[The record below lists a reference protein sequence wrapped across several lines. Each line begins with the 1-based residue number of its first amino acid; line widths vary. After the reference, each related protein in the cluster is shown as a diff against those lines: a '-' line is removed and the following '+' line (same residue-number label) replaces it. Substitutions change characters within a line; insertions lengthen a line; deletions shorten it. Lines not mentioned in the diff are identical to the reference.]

1 MGQGI
6 IQGTV
11 SVAANTQVDDVLVNE
26 ILAFNREGASLVD
39 WAVLAAATGM
49 RISLY
54 NGVRQIAPEFAPAI
68 VAASQFP
75 IYPDH
80 FLTRFG
86 LWASD
91 RLLMKARNTSGGA
104 IVIGWQFRF
113 ANAPMR

>member
-1 MGQGI
+1 MAQGI

-11 SVAANTQVDDVLVNE
+11 SIAANSQVDDVLINE
-26 ILAFNREGASLVD
+26 ILAFNRQGASVVD
-39 WAVLAAATGM
+39 WAVLAAATGI

-54 NGVRQIAPEFAPAI
+54 NGVTQLAPEFAPAI

-75 IYPDH
+75 VYPDH

-86 LWASD
+86 LFASD
-91 RLLMKARNTSGGA
+91 RLLMKARNTTGAA

-113 ANAPMR
+113 ANVPGR

>member
-1 MGQGI
+1 MAEGI

-26 ILAFNREGASLVD
+26 ILAFNRVGPSIVEWG
-39 WAVLAAATGM
+39 VLAAATGM

-54 NGVRQIAPEFAPAI
+54 NGVKQLAPEFSPAI
-68 VAASQFP
+68 VAATQFP
-75 IYPDH
+75 VYPDH

-86 LWASD
+86 LWGPE
-91 RLLMKARNTSGGA
+91 RLLMKARNTTGAA

-113 ANAPMR
+113 SNPPRA